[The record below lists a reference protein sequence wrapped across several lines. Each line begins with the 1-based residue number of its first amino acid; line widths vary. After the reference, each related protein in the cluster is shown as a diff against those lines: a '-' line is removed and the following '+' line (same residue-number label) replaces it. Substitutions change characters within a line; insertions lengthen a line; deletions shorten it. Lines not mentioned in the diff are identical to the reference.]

1 MLLDVL
7 GLLSACSYAL
17 DCVEAEL
24 VHVSDKHAKR
34 VAYMSVCMAEQLG
47 ISDESLQDLAACA
60 LLHDNALTQY
70 IQEELHKDVANVPQA
85 SQVGIHCTLGEKNI
99 QRLPFHTD
107 VKNVILYHHENYDGT
122 GYPANLA
129 GEKIPFGAR
138 ILRICDVYCALTSDR
153 PYRSAFTR
161 KQAMELMT
169 EEVKNFDLKMF
180 LAFQRV
186 IHSGS
191 RKAIELSDV
200 DELIR
205 EIIKE
210 KTENGIKKET
220 GYRNERYFTERNGNP

>member
-1 MLLDVL
+1 M
-7 GLLSACSYAL
+7 Y
-17 DCVEAEL
+17 
-24 VHVSDKHAKR
+24 KR
-34 VAYMSVCMAEQLG
+34 Q
-47 ISDESLQDLAACA
+47 
-60 LLHDNALTQY
+60 
-70 IQEELHKDVANVPQA
+70 
-85 SQVGIHCTLGEKNI
+85 
-99 QRLPFHTD
+99 
-107 VKNVILYHHENYDGT
+107 
-122 GYPANLA
+122 
-129 GEKIPFGAR
+129 
-138 ILRICDVYCALTSDR
+138 DVYCALTSDR

-220 GYRNERYFTERNGNP
+220 GYRNERYFTERNEMCIRDRDYVRSIPDFPEPGIIFRDVTSILQDADGLQLAIDEMQHFVEEVDCDVICGTESRGFIFGMPIAYNLHKPFVPIRKKGKLPRCV

>member
-1 MLLDVL
+1 MKENSSQQLHMLRYTLTEQLIHGMEVSNLAYDLAREL
-7 GLLSACSYAL
+7 GYEKEICY
-17 DCVEAEL
+17 EL
-24 VHVSDKHAKR
+24 AKR
-34 VAYMSVCMAEQLG
+34 ASPRYRKDCTGELRRRTGYTRRRGDAL
-47 ISDESLQDLAACA
+47 CA
-60 LLHDNALTQY
+60 DH
-70 IQEELHKDVANVPQA
+70 
-85 SQVGIHCTLGEKNI
+85 STLGYELL
-99 QRLPFHTD
+99 QGRGYSDFVLES
-107 VKNVILYHHENYDGT
+107 ILYHHENYDGT

>member
-1 MLLDVL
+1 M
-7 GLLSACSYAL
+7 
-17 DCVEAEL
+17 
-24 VHVSDKHAKR
+24 
-34 VAYMSVCMAEQLG
+34 
-47 ISDESLQDLAACA
+47 ES
-60 LLHDNALTQY
+60 
-70 IQEELHKDVANVPQA
+70 
-85 SQVGIHCTLGEKNI
+85 
-99 QRLPFHTD
+99 
-107 VKNVILYHHENYDGT
+107 ILYHHENYDGT

-153 PYRSAFTR
+153 PYRSAFPR
-161 KQAMELMT
+161 EQAMELMT

-200 DELIR
+200 DELIQ

-210 KTENGIKKET
+210 KTENGIKEET